1 MENKFKMV
9 ADDIYND
16 YTKYPSVKTAAIR
29 FAHLFAIMFAEFLEE
44 YKNGR

>member
-16 YTKYPSVKTAAIR
+16 YKKYPSVKTAAIR
-29 FAHLFAIMFAEFLEE
+29 FVHLFAEFLEE